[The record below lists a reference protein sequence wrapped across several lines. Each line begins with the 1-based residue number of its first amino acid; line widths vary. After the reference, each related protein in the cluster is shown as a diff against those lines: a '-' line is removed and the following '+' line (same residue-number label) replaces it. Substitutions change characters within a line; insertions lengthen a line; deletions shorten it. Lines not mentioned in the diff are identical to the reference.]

1 MPPPVKWSG
10 AKTVEPESD
19 QDSRTEPATQE
30 TRRSVH
36 MLSGTPAMGA
46 KPTALWK
53 QTGLWLGLCESESM
67 EEVHRLTVLFCFNL
81 NPI

>member
-19 QDSRTEPATQE
+19 QDSRTEPATQK
-30 TRRSVH
+30 RRSVH

-46 KPTALWK
+46 KPTVWK
-53 QTGLWLGLCESESM
+53 QTGL
-67 EEVHRLTVLFCFNL
+67 
-81 NPI
+81 

>member
-1 MPPPVKWSG
+1 
-10 AKTVEPESD
+10 
-19 QDSRTEPATQE
+19 
-30 TRRSVH
+30 

-46 KPTALWK
+46 KPTALWGSK
-53 QTGLWLGLCESESM
+53 SRIVTGGSVKSESM